1 MILGASFDPVDAN
14 CAFAQK
20 FNYPYKLV
28 SDTSKDVG
36 KAYDAYDASEPDYP
50 RRISYLIG
58 PDRRVKRVYA
68 KVSPKDHPAQVL
80 ADLAALRSAS
90 APTR

>member
-1 MILGASFDPVDAN
+1 
-14 CAFAQK
+14 
-20 FNYPYKLV
+20 V
-28 SDTSKDVG
+28 SDTSKEVG
-36 KAYDAYDASEPDYP
+36 KAYDAYDASEADWP

-80 ADLAALRSAS
+80 ADLAALRSG
-90 APTR
+90 